1 MFSCVYIEVKSMDE
15 ISKRRLKSNMEH
27 ILNYLL
33 SRQYGVSVKI
43 CFKEEQGANGN
54 SSKSRNITE
63 K

>member
-1 MFSCVYIEVKSMDE
+1 MDE
-15 ISKRRLKSNMEH
+15 ISKLRLKSNMEH